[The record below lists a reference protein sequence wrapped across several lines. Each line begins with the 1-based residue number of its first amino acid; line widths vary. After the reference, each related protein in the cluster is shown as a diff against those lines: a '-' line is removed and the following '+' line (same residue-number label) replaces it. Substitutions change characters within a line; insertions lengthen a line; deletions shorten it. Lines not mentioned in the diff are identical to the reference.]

1 MKSFFSIKK
10 RNLILNLK
18 NIPGW
23 RTKKKIVIFE
33 SDDWGSNRIASSENY
48 HSLLNMGIPVNRSAY
63 NKYDTIERSSD
74 LEALL
79 DILNSVKD
87 TRGQHAVFT
96 PFLNL
101 ANPDFKRIRESNF
114 KDYFY
119 ETFDSTLNH
128 YGEREKVLRLYNQG
142 IDSGIFKPQFHG
154 REHLTVSLWM
164 KYLQNGDKKI
174 RDAFDQKFYAYP
186 EQSLD
191 EITGAFRP
199 AFYFETKKE
208 IPFLRESIRKGM
220 DIFEK
225 LIGYR
230 ATVFDPPNGVFP
242 GILERDLLEAGIH
255 TIVTNRVRPEPQ
267 GDGEVKKKYFTFGQ
281 VNSHGQTYYIR
292 NCQFEPYDNRSV
304 DHCLSMMKAAFRWG
318 KPAIICSHRVNF
330 NGGID
335 PKNRDK
341 GLRELKELLE
351 RMLKEWPDIEFMSSG
366 EFAQIL
372 RR

>member
-1 MKSFFSIKK
+1 MVINKLKF
-10 RNLILNLK
+10 NLK

-23 RTKKKIVIFE
+23 STKRKIVIFE

-48 HSLLNMGIPVNRSAY
+48 HSLLSMGIPVNRSAY
-63 NKYDTIERSSD
+63 NRYDTIERSSD
-74 LEALL
+74 LEALFDVL
-79 DILNSVKD
+79 STVTDMNG
-87 TRGQHAVFT
+87 RHAVFT

-101 ANPDFKRIRESNF
+101 ANPDFERIKDSGY
-114 KDYFY
+114 KDYYY
-119 ETFDSTLNH
+119 ETFDDTLNR
-128 YGEREKVLRLYNQG
+128 YGEREKVLRLYQEG
-142 IDSGIFKPQFHG
+142 IDSGIFEPQFHG

-164 KYLQNGDKKI
+164 NFLKNGQGKI

-186 EQSLD
+186 EQSLTD
-191 EITGAFRP
+191 VAGAFRP
-199 AFYFETKKE
+199 AFYFESSEE
-208 IPFLRESIRKGM
+208 IPFLRESIREGIE
-220 DIFEK
+220 IFEK

-242 GILERDLLEAGIH
+242 GILEKDLLKAGVH

-281 VNSHGQTYYIR
+281 VNSLGQTYYIR
-292 NCQFEPYDNRSV
+292 NCQFEPYNNRSV

-318 KPAIICSHRVNF
+318 KPAIICTHRVNF

-335 PKNRDK
+335 TKNRDK
-341 GLRELKELLE
+341 GLRELKELLD

-366 EFAQIL
+366 EFAKLL
-372 RR
+372 RKETAI